1 MRAVRSTAA
10 PLLVLVLLIPGRAA
24 EPDPLL
30 AQDEQLLKTA
40 HVSPDGPTLLTFF
53 RERTLT
59 EAKRTQLGEMV
70 KKLGDDDFDARE
82 KASAD
87 LVKAGR
93 LALPV
98 LRPALR
104 DPDAE
109 VARRAADCLRGIEQ
123 GNDAVLVAAA
133 ARVLAVRKPD
143 GAAAVLLAYLP
154 AAPDEAAEDAALAAL
169 GVVGLRDGKA
179 APALVAALKDKDAA
193 RRTAAASVVG
203 RAGAEQR
210 KAVVPLL
217 EDADPRVRFGA
228 ASALIRAGQKSAVP
242 VLIAFVEK
250 GTPALSW
257 QAEDL
262 LFRMAGPDAKLPA
275 LGPGVEAAKCRRAWD
290 EWWKE
295 KSDKID
301 LTKINLEEAERGLTL
316 VCDVN
321 GGPGGNG
328 SVWECDRS
336 GKVVWRCNEVNSP
349 IDAQV
354 LSGGRILIAERHV
367 NRITERDRKG
377 TVLWETKTKSAVV
390 SCERLPNGNTFIAT
404 ENELTEVTR
413 GGKTVYS
420 HAAEHYVYAATR
432 LPNGHILYAHDKQAL
447 VELDVAGK
455 VVRTVP
461 FAHQGDG
468 GGVWLG
474 VELLPNGRF
483 LIGIYGEN
491 KVVEIDGAGKRLWQA
506 DVNTAVHPFR
516 LRNGNTLVPSAD
528 GNRVVELN
536 RDGKE
541 VWTVRSEGSGR
552 PFRVRRY

>member
-1 MRAVRSTAA
+1 MRAMRPAA
-10 PLLVLVLLIPGRAA
+10 ASLLVLVVLVAGRAA

-30 AQDEQLLKTA
+30 AQDEQLLRDA
-40 HVSPDGPTLLTFF
+40 HVSPEGPALLTFF

-59 EAKRTQLGEMV
+59 AAQQARLGEMV
-70 KKLGDDDFDARE
+70 KKLGDDEFDVRE

-93 LALPV
+93 LALPL

-104 DPDAE
+104 NRDAE
-109 VARRAADCLRGIEQ
+109 VARRAADCLREIEQ
-123 GNDAVLVAAA
+123 GNDAVLAAAA
-133 ARVLAVRKPD
+133 ARVLAARKPD

-154 AAPDEAAEDAALAAL
+154 AAPDEAAEEAALAAL
-169 GVVGLRDGKA
+169 GTVGLRDGQA
-179 APALVAALKDKDAA
+179 DAALVTALKDRDAA
-193 RRTAAASVVG
+193 RRAAAASVVG
-203 RAGAEQR
+203 RAGAGQR

-217 EDADPRVRFGA
+217 EDAEPRVRFGA
-228 ASALIRAGQKSAVP
+228 ASALVRAGDKSAVP
-242 VLIAFVEK
+242 ALIALVEK

-262 LFRMAGPDAKLPA
+262 LFRLAGPDAKLPT
-275 LGPGVEAAKCRRAWD
+275 LGPGADAAKCRRAWD

-295 KSDKID
+295 KGDKID
-301 LTKINLEEAERGLTL
+301 LAKLNLEEAERGLTL

-321 GGPGGNG
+321 GGPRGNG
-328 SVWECDRS
+328 SVWECDRA
-336 GKVVWRCNEVNSP
+336 GKVVWRCDDVNGP
-349 IDAQV
+349 IDARV
-354 LSGGRILIAERHV
+354 LPGGRVLVAERHA
-367 NRITERDRKG
+367 NRVTERDRKG
-377 TVLWETKTKSAVV
+377 AVLWETKTKSAPV
-390 SCERLPNGNTFIAT
+390 SCERLANGNTFVAT
-404 ENELTEVTR
+404 EHELTEITR
-413 GGKTVYS
+413 DNKTVYA
-420 HAAEHYVYAATR
+420 HTVEHYVYSATR
-432 LPNGHILYAHDKQAL
+432 LRNGHVLYAHNAQGL
-447 VELDVAGK
+447 VELDAAGK

-474 VELLPNGRF
+474 VDLLPNGRF
-483 LIGIYGEN
+483 LIGVYGEN

-506 DVNTAVHPFR
+506 DVNTAVFPCR

-528 GNRVVELN
+528 GNRVVEVN